1 LQIISEDTSSV
12 VVSIATDSWVQTTEG
27 VRKGDV
33 DINQINIEEQKEEN
47 DGTLKV
53 FSVENYTTGSSPAI
67 ITETVLNNTDTNK

>member
-1 LQIISEDTSSV
+1 

-33 DINQINIEEQKEEN
+33 DINQVNIEEQKEEEN

-53 FSVENYTTGSSPAI
+53 FSVENYTTDSSPAI
-67 ITETVLNNTDTNK
+67 ITETTLNNAVTTK